1 MANAAFE
8 IFKMMNVRKE
18 EPKKVI
24 ITTYNPYR
32 EKEENER
39 LAELVKE
46 LERNKTNER

>member
-24 ITTYNPYR
+24 TTYNPYR
-32 EKEENER
+32 EKEENEM